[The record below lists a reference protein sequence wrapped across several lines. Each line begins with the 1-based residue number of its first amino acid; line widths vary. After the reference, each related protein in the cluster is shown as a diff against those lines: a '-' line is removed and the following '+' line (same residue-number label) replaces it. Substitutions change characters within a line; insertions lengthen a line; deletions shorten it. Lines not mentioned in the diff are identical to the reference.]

1 MGLSARIRGMKAK
14 GQTADPDLMLDALQK
29 TSAQAE
35 RAGEVIRRIRN
46 FVKRSEPERR
56 TCSAND
62 IASEAVGLVQIDAS
76 RQRVRIQ
83 SEIARDLPPLL
94 ADPILLQQVLI
105 NLLKNA
111 IEAMRELGPGNQRLV
126 LVRVRRIGEAVEF
139 AVTDRGPGIRG
150 DLEQKLFEP
159 FFTTKAEGMGIGLN
173 ICRSIV
179 ESHQGRLWAERP
191 DEGGTRFIFT
201 IPVAEP
207 VSLSQA
213 A

>member
-1 MGLSARIRGMKAK
+1 M
-14 GQTADPDLMLDALQK
+14 
-29 TSAQAE
+29 
-35 RAGEVIRRIRN
+35 
-46 FVKRSEPERR
+46 
-56 TCSAND
+56 
-62 IASEAVGLVQIDAS
+62 
-76 RQRVRIQ
+76 RIQ

-111 IEAMRELGPGNQRLV
+111 IEAMRDLGPGSQRLA
-126 LVRVRRIGEAVEF
+126 LVQVRRAGDAIEF

-150 DLEQKLFEP
+150 DLQERLFEP
-159 FFTTKAEGMGIGLN
+159 FFTTKTEGMGIGLN

-179 ESHQGRLWAERP
+179 ESHQGRLWADRP
-191 DEGGTRFIFT
+191 NEGGTRFTFT
-201 IPVAEP
+201 IPIAEP